1 MKCFEHNASDA
12 VAVCS
17 HCGKGLCVD
26 CASEPANGRM
36 VCSAACAD
44 ALGRADAAMQ
54 RLFQQGRRNSQASAL
69 YCFLGAVLSGAGAIV
84 AWYMLPSPFLIIF
97 AGGCALVLLLSG
109 IWYAR
114 AAGKTQ
120 S

>member
-1 MKCFEHNASDA
+1 MKCFDHTTSDA

-17 HCGKGLCVD
+17 NCGKGLCVD
-26 CASEPANGRM
+26 CARQPVNGRF
-36 VCSAACAD
+36 VCSTACAE
-44 ALGRADAAMQ
+44 ALAHARAALQ
-54 RLFQQGRRNSQASAL
+54 TLFQQGRRNAQASAI
-69 YCFLGAVLSGAGAIV
+69 YCFLGTILSGVGAIV

-114 AAGKTQ
+114 ATGKQ
-120 S
+120 Q

>member
-1 MKCFEHNASDA
+1 MKCFNHTASEA

-17 HCGKGLCVD
+17 HCGKELSRECP
-26 CASEPANGRM
+26 CEAAIGRM
-36 VCSAACAD
+36 VCSIVCAD
-44 ALGRADAAMQ
+44 ALVRAHGAMQ
-54 RLFQQGRRNSQASAL
+54 TLFQQGRRNAQASAI

-84 AWYMLPSPFLIIF
+84 AWFMLPSPFLIIF

-109 IWYAR
+109 VWYAR
-114 AAGKTQ
+114 ATGKQQ

>member
-1 MKCFEHNASDA
+1 VKCFNHTGADA
-12 VAVCS
+12 IAVCS

-26 CASEPANGRM
+26 CAREPANGRI
-36 VCSAACAD
+36 VCSTACAE
-44 ALGRADAAMQ
+44 ALARANRAMQ
-54 RLFQQGRRNSQASAL
+54 MLFQQGRRNAQASAI

-114 AAGKTQ
+114 AAGKQ
-120 S
+120 QP

>member
-1 MKCFEHNASDA
+1 MKCFSHTTSDA

-26 CASEPANGRM
+26 CATEPANGRT
-36 VCSAACAD
+36 VCSTACAD
-44 ALGRADAAMQ
+44 AVTRANRAMQ
-54 RLFQQGRRNSQASAL
+54 MLFQQGYRNAQASAI
-69 YCFLGAVLSGAGAIV
+69 YCYLGAALSGTGAIV
-84 AWYMLPSPFLIIF
+84 AWHMLPSPFLIIF

-114 AAGKTQ
+114 AAGKQ
-120 S
+120 QP

>member
-1 MKCFEHNASDA
+1 MKCFNHTASDA

-26 CASEPANGRM
+26 CTSHPVNGRM
-36 VCSAACAD
+36 VCSTACAD
-44 ALGRADAAMQ
+44 ALARAHSAMVT
-54 RLFQQGRRNSQASAL
+54 LFQQGRRNAQASAI
-69 YCFLGAVLSGAGAIV
+69 YCFLGALLSGAGAVV

-114 AAGKTQ
+114 AAGKQ
-120 S
+120 QP